1 MTINTY
7 REVDLVEYIKILRR
21 RKTFILKTTMVV
33 AILGVA
39 VMLLRPSSL
48 RYEAKGIIKI
58 GAISDEL
65 LMTQAEV
72 ATEFST
78 EQTAYEILSE
88 LRASEQPISERQ
100 LRNFIGNLK
109 LAKSEDDSL
118 LANYQYTAFQSVD
131 KMEAKKTVEVVQK
144 AILARHK
151 EQHQL
156 KIKHRDEIIT
166 QKEKELAVIASRL
179 AEMDKKI
186 NELFTLRYPA
196 SYAEAQGRGLA
207 EYVVIRAS
215 LDSAV
220 RALDIEIQAKKRDQE
235 NDSMSRVIS
244 PPRIPDPL
252 IEASTLAQSVI
263 ISIFLGILCGVIGA
277 FIKEWWQKNS
287 VLLRP

>member
-166 QKEKELAVIASRL
+166 QKEKELIKKADLVFVTTDDPHAEDPQNIINDIKGGMINDQCPISNIEFQKANYFIIDRKTKRECCHASVFDRGIGRRL
-179 AEMDKKI
+179 CPVFF
-186 NELFTLRYPA
+186 LWT
-196 SYAEAQGRGLA
+196 
-207 EYVVIRAS
+207 
-215 LDSAV
+215 V
-220 RALDIEIQAKKRDQE
+220 R
-235 NDSMSRVIS
+235 S
-244 PPRIPDPL
+244 
-252 IEASTLAQSVI
+252 
-263 ISIFLGILCGVIGA
+263 G
-277 FIKEWWQKNS
+277 
-287 VLLRP
+287 